1 MVLWQTFLITCYKG
15 PKKDKEWQR
24 CIQNKWN
31 SAVLGCSFHKSHLD
45 KQESRRTTFQSR
57 GRAVPG
63 RTPPA
68 LLAFRSAHGLTFC
81 LGFRKCPG
89 TIDTILW
96 WKTEMLYYV
105 HFLLK
110 PLKQSPS
117 FVLFCFLVRL
127 SMWQLSFRLWH
138 QMLYSGIRER
148 TIMPTVP
155 ISTSASR
162 MFWWFSGK
170 LNSRCWDVRALVFL
184 PPLMVSL
191 IPPRYQSSSS
201 SNPRRKGEVLFQCT
215 FLDPWCTLEG
225 SLIAVLF
232 PLRAD
237 VIPSVPQ

>member
-1 MVLWQTFLITCYKG
+1 MFFWILEQRLGEFICSAYGVGRDSWNVLLIICLDAHICLLCVCRVLYSKDIFAACPELLTDLQCFQIPENAQLAWYWQTFLITCYKG

-96 WKTEMLYYV
+96 
-105 HFLLK
+105 
-110 PLKQSPS
+110 
-117 FVLFCFLVRL
+117 
-127 SMWQLSFRLWH
+127 
-138 QMLYSGIRER
+138 
-148 TIMPTVP
+148 
-155 ISTSASR
+155 
-162 MFWWFSGK
+162 
-170 LNSRCWDVRALVFL
+170 
-184 PPLMVSL
+184 
-191 IPPRYQSSSS
+191 
-201 SNPRRKGEVLFQCT
+201 
-215 FLDPWCTLEG
+215 
-225 SLIAVLF
+225 
-232 PLRAD
+232 
-237 VIPSVPQ
+237 